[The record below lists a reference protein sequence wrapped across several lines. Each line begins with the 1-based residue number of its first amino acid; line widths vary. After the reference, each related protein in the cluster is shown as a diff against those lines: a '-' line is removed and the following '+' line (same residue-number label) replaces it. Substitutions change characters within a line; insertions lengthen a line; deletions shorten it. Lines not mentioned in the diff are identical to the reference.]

1 MNDHNSSW
9 CGELKQSK
17 TKYRDLLKKEIDEL
31 RKLLGDLP
39 EPNLEEKE
47 EEITF
52 SNQKAKKKARAK
64 EVKLGE
70 IDVSYEPGA
79 SEKL

>member
-31 RKLLGDLP
+31 RKLLADLP

>member
-1 MNDHNSSW
+1 VNDHNSSW

-31 RKLLGDLP
+31 RKLLADLP

-47 EEITF
+47 E
-52 SNQKAKKKARAK
+52 
-64 EVKLGE
+64 
-70 IDVSYEPGA
+70 
-79 SEKL
+79 